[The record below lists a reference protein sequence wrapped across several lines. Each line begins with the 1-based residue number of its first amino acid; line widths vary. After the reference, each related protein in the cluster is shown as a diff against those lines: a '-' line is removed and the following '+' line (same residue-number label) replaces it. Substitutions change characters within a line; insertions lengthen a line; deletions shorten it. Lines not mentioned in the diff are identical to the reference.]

1 MTDLPTPQ
9 STGLSTSVLNKLS
22 NYDDFIN
29 FYIQIDQAANGCS
42 WMKADTL
49 RTMEDRLGQSS
60 LKALSKE
67 LGESYSTLV
76 SYIRV
81 SRAFLPEKREI
92 GASFSLHFQASFA
105 DSYNNETKQF
115 DGETRFEWRNKALDE
130 NMSTR
135 TLAHEIQSTKEPVKD
150 NPEKFYFKRMAE
162 EIRKGI
168 SNLTKLSLH
177 GDTKSQTVMEKIHG
191 MINEFNSL

>member
-1 MTDLPTPQ
+1 MENSLTPLDM
-9 STGLSTSVLNKLS
+9 GLSTQVLNNL
-22 NYDDFIN
+22 NTYDDFNN
-29 FYIQIDQAANGCS
+29 FYIQIDQAVNGFS
-42 WMKADTL
+42 WMKADML
-49 RTMEDRLGQSS
+49 CAMENKLGSSS

-81 SRAFLPEKREI
+81 ARAFLPEQREV

-105 DSYNNETKQF
+105 DSYNNETKEF
-115 DGETRFEWRNKALDE
+115 DGEKRFEWRNKAMDN

-135 TLAHEIQSTKEPVKD
+135 TLQKELQESKR
-150 NPEKFYFKRMAE
+150 PEEPSSDEFYFRRIAE

-168 SNLTKLSLH
+168 STLTKLSLK
-177 GDTKSQTVMEKIHG
+177 GDTNSQKILDQIQSI
-191 MINEFNSL
+191 INEFNSL